1 MFAKCISGGRA
12 FDAASGQKQNFLKPD
27 TEEEA
32 MLREG
37 AATQIHYAIFF
48 SVERR
53 EAADHA
59 PSFQE

>member
-1 MFAKCISGGRA
+1 
-12 FDAASGQKQNFLKPD
+12 
-27 TEEEA
+27 